1 MTSKQNP
8 SHSHT
13 IEVTGIGHVF
23 TQPLLATV
31 IMGVST
37 TASTASQAV
46 KSNSQAMTQVMA
58 AIQPLRPQYSRGQR
72 TEQRLTGFEV
82 TLLTQVITMTNQVS
96 ALLDNAVA
104 AGANQINSISFTF
117 PREKRHE
124 LEIEARRTAV
134 ADAQAKAQT
143 IASSLGVNIIGVA
156 NAIEVGAPSPIV
168 RTRALST
175 QPPISPPSEAA
186 VAHAYELT
194 DEHPNIRYPSKS
206 PDTGSGSPTFGVS
219 LEN

>member
-8 SHSHT
+8 SPSHT

-58 AIQPLRPQYSRGQR
+58 AIQQMGIPDTAIETFTYTLRPQYSRGQR
-72 TEQRLTGFEV
+72 TERRLTGFEV
-82 TLLTQVITMTNQVS
+82 TLLTQVTTTTNQVS
-96 ALLDNAVA
+96 ALLDNAVE

-186 VAHAYELT
+186 VT
-194 DEHPNIRYPSKS
+194 
-206 PDTGSGSPTFGVS
+206 VS
-219 LEN
+219 LRVTFLIAS